1 MTSTQPAM
9 FQVPDIFPGTFQNNV
24 DHTIFG
30 DVPSTISN
38 VSMESPPSLFNR
50 TFDSAMSSWGLPQP
64 EIFDSEMDGNLD
76 ETAQSQNEIVQKIL
90 LCPTSTAKYYSQHEF
105 FFVGTNSAAIKSYSH
120 SKLAPQEALT
130 LHDTRNPAFFTKCK
144 SVKDLVQKYRPA
156 GSFFNYVEIGAHN
169 KSSTLVAY
177 SIGGLCDIL
186 NVWHVPIVPG
196 MQLYFVAYEKH
207 NKVLIIPYAGNTHP
221 LQDSKHDWNK
231 DSSDVAIV
239 DVGIVCAGNSRPPL
253 QTHNPNYVVSLK
265 KEENNIPAL
274 EINSQDTTDPSNPH
288 VKGNILRIRMS
299 CLQWQFFPK
308 E

>member
-9 FQVPDIFPGTFQNNV
+9 FQLPDIFPGTFQNNV
-24 DHTIFG
+24 DHTGFG
-30 DVPSTISN
+30 DIPSTISN
-38 VSMESPPSLFNR
+38 VPMGSPPSLFNK
-50 TFDSAMSSWGLPQP
+50 TFDSAMSSWGLPEP
-64 EIFDSEMDGNLD
+64 EIFDSEMDGYLD

-90 LCPTSTAKYYSQHEF
+90 LCPTPTAKCYSQHEF
-105 FFVGTNSAAIKSYSH
+105 FFIGINASSSIKSYSH
-120 SKLAPQEALT
+120 SKLSPQEALT
-130 LHDTRNPAFFTKCK
+130 LHDTRKPSFKCN

-196 MQLYFVAYEKH
+196 IQLYFVAYEKH

-221 LQDSKHDWNK
+221 LQDSRHEWNK
-231 DSSDVAIV
+231 ESRDIAIV

-253 QTHNPNYVVSLK
+253 QTHNPNYVASLEK
-265 KEENNIPAL
+265 DKCFIPIT
-274 EINSQDTTDPSNPH
+274 EIHSQDTTDPNNQH
-288 VKGNILRIRMS
+288 VRGNILRIRMS
-299 CLQWQFFPK
+299 CLQWQFFPQK
-308 E
+308 